1 MAVTLDFKK
10 TPSDKTLAWAIA
22 PSGGALG
29 VTDVDVPTADELN
42 NAGGASAMQPLSQSV
57 AMADTDLGFQA
68 SETDNDP
75 SFADSSTAQSLTT
88 TNYGGSLSMYYPKNY
103 DDDSNLH
110 SLVYDMTEHPGDRVD
125 VAVRNDGYVPVTQPY
140 ANGDFV
146 HVMRLEVSGELNPF
160 DLGQDTKRTVPF
172 IPVGEFSHYTIVGP
186 HTITAIAPTTWA
198 VGDKGRIRASV
209 QNRDYT
215 NALDFTTTNAA
226 VIDVYPGGFY
236 TVVGT
241 GTASVVIVDEG
252 AGTSTTVSVT
262 VA

>member
-1 MAVTLDFKK
+1 M
-10 TPSDKTLAWAIA
+10 A

-29 VTDVDVPTADELN
+29 VTDIDVPTADEIN
-42 NAGGASAMQPLSQSV
+42 NVGDASGFQPLSQSV
-57 AMADTDLGFQA
+57 SMADTDLGFQA

-103 DDDSNLH
+103 NDSSNLH
-110 SLVYDMTEHPGDRVD
+110 SLVYDMTRSPGDRVD
-125 VAVRNDGYVPVTQPY
+125 VTARIDGAIPNTVPV

-146 HVMRLEVSGELNPF
+146 HAMRLEADGEANPF
-160 DLGQDTKRTVPF
+160 EPGQSVKRTVSF
-172 IPVGEFSHYTIVGP
+172 VAVGEFAHYTIVGP
-186 HTITAIAPTTWA
+186 HTITAIAPSTWA

-209 QNRDYT
+209 QDRDYT
-215 NALDFTTTNAA
+215 NALDFSTSDVN

-236 TVVGT
+236 EVTGT

-252 AGTSTTVSVT
+252 AGTSTTVSVK